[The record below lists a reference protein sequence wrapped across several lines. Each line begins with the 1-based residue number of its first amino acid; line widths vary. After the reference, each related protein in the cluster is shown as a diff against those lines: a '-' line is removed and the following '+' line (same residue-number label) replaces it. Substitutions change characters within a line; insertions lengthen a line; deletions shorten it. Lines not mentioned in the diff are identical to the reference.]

1 MNFEAFANLNFPSG
15 HFIFEIV
22 GVEGKMLDPIG
33 RPALAKAIIE
43 GKRITIQIS
52 SDLDEREVGI
62 SIYHEVLESLAVALD
77 EPPESVM
84 ELNESGFEKLAQE
97 AYLQYGYPTP
107 EIMLSWI
114 KKWDFNLMNIE
125 NLKIEMTRLAEGNR
139 LIRLSD
145 ATLGICLER
154 KVHQGQSI
162 VKQKNQLVNALVHLI
177 DSKVLAAA

>member
-1 MNFEAFANLNFPSG
+1 MNFEVFANLTFPSG
-15 HFIFEIV
+15 HFISEIV
-22 GVEGKMLDPIG
+22 GIEGKMLDPIG

-107 EIMLSWI
+107 EIVLSWI
-114 KKWDFNLMNIE
+114 GKMGF
-125 NLKIEMTRLAEGNR
+125 
-139 LIRLSD
+139 
-145 ATLGICLER
+145 
-154 KVHQGQSI
+154 
-162 VKQKNQLVNALVHLI
+162 
-177 DSKVLAAA
+177 

>member
-15 HFIFEIV
+15 HFISEIV

-52 SDLDEREVGI
+52 SNLDEREIGI

-77 EPPESVM
+77 EPPKSVM
-84 ELNESGFEKLAQE
+84 ELNESVFEELAQE
-97 AYLQYGYPTP
+97 AYLEYGYPTP

-114 KKWDFNLMNIE
+114 KKMGF
-125 NLKIEMTRLAEGNR
+125 
-139 LIRLSD
+139 
-145 ATLGICLER
+145 
-154 KVHQGQSI
+154 
-162 VKQKNQLVNALVHLI
+162 
-177 DSKVLAAA
+177 